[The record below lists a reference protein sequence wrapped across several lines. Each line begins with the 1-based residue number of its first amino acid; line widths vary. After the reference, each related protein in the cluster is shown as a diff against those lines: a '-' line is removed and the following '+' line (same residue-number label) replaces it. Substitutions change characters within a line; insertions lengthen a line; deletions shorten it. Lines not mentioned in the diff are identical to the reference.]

1 MEEKTDISRIIKKG
15 EMVDH
20 RLNVLIIIITITW
33 ILLSLFF
40 LIRDIQ
46 LGQEIKALKAEMEQ
60 F

>member
-1 MEEKTDISRIIKKG
+1 MEGKTDISRIIKKG
-15 EMVDH
+15 EMTD
-20 RLNVLIIIITITW
+20 RWLNVFIIIITITW
-33 ILLSLFF
+33 IFFSLIF

>member
-1 MEEKTDISRIIKKG
+1 MEEKTDLCRIIKKG
-15 EMVDH
+15 EMTD
-20 RLNVLIIIITITW
+20 RWLNVFIIIIIIAW
-33 ILLSLFF
+33 ILLSLIF

>member
-1 MEEKTDISRIIKKG
+1 MEEKTDISRIIKKE
-15 EMVDH
+15 EMADH

-40 LIRDIQ
+40 LIRNIQ
-46 LGQEIKALKAEMEQ
+46 LGQEIKAIKAEMEQ

>member
-15 EMVDH
+15 EMADH
-20 RLNVLIIIITITW
+20 RLNVLTIIITITW

-46 LGQEIKALKAEMEQ
+46 LGQEIKALKAEIEQ